1 MSLILARIDD
11 RLIHG
16 QVIVGWARYLDPEVI
31 LVVSDLVAE
40 DPKQAALFRL
50 AAPASLIIHV
60 FGMDQAVS
68 WLNTPEAKK
77 KRVMI
82 LFPSPREAAGLV
94 ERGIELKS
102 INIGGLRYEEGKHQV
117 MKAVSLSQ
125 DDINYFRTLSGKGI
139 ELEVRPAFSDEKK
152 DLNPFLIQ

>member
-1 MSLILARIDD
+1 MSVILARIDD

-16 QVIVGWARYLDPEVI
+16 QVIVGWARFLKPELI
-31 LVVSDLVAE
+31 LVVSDEVAN
-40 DPKQAALFRL
+40 DPKQAALFRI
-50 AAPASLIIHV
+50 AAPSSLTI
-60 FGMDQAVS
+60 QALGLSQAAS
-68 WLNTPEAKK
+68 WLLTPEAEK

-94 ERGIELKS
+94 ERGVVLNS

-117 MKAVSLSQ
+117 MKAVSLSLE
-125 DDINYFRTLSGKGI
+125 DIRFFKFLLDQGV

-152 DLNPFLIQ
+152 HLDPFLV